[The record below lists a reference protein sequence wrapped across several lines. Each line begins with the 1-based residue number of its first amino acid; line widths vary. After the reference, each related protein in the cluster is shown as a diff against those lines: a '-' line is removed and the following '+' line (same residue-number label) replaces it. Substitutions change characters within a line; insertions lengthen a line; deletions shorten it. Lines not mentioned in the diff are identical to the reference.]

1 MSMVEEA
8 RKLMQRQT
16 KKNQAPAWALTKL
29 AIKKGKELARKYKV
43 DREIV
48 LLALYLAHL
57 VFSKIPRGK
66 IQRTHEI
73 LSLKPAQQ
81 FLEKNH
87 YPQDK
92 QKMVLNAI
100 AAHHGKVP
108 FRSREA
114 EIMVNAECFK
124 FVTVKGCLIY
134 LHELGQRGY
143 DYQKSVELVFYKI
156 NQKRKLLTLPGCQKE
171 AAGNIKKIEDIFKS
185 NP

>member
-1 MSMVEEA
+1 MSIIEEA

-16 KKNQAPAWALTKL
+16 KKNQAPAWTLTEL
-29 AIKKGKELARKYKV
+29 AIKKGKDLARKYKV
-43 DREIV
+43 DQEIV

-57 VFSKIPRGK
+57 VFSKVPKGK

-87 YPQDK
+87 FPKDK
-92 QKMVLNAI
+92 QKIVLNAI

-108 FRSREA
+108 FLSKEV
-114 EIMVNAECFK
+114 EVMVNAECFK
-124 FVTVKGCLIY
+124 FVTVEGCLIY

-143 DYQKSVELVFYKI
+143 NYQKSVELVFYKM
-156 NQKRKLLTLPGCQKE
+156 NQKRKLLTLSDCKKE
-171 AAGNIKKIEDIFKS
+171 AARNIKIIKGIFKNS
-185 NP
+185 L